1 MDLKTGVGVLA
12 LAKFHHNQDL
22 DSSNKMI
29 TRTLGKFGIISKTYT
44 GEMPTEDEFW
54 IVRIINNIR
63 PEEHQGCFI
72 LEPLKKVDYS
82 KQIGKLVNGMY
93 EEILS
98 ENKHIIYIKP
108 LEKFEN
114 YVWQLTLEDRKRYPG
129 KSVIVIQNEKLLYN
143 IENHKYEETNG
154 GNENN

>member
-44 GEMPTEDEFW
+44 GEQPKEDEFW
-54 IVRIINNIR
+54 IVKIVNNIR

-72 LEPLKKVDYS
+72 VEPLKKIEYVT
-82 KQIGKLVNGMY
+82 QVGKLVNGMY
-93 EEILS
+93 EEVPC
-98 ENKHIIYIKP
+98 ENNTIVYVKP

-114 YVWQLTLEDRKRYPG
+114 YVWQLTLEDRKRYNG
-129 KSVIVIQNEKLLYN
+129 KSVIVIQSEKLLEN
-143 IENHKYEETNG
+143 VENHKYEEKDG
-154 GNENN
+154 CENN